1 MDKKTI
7 INELVEILMLDNYN
21 VDQTKIEFDSMSS
34 LMLVEFLDSNFN
46 ITISK
51 EEIKSFETINSV
63 LKFIDLKLSNFGG
76 KH

>member
-7 INELVEILMLDNYN
+7 INELVEILMLDDYN

-51 EEIKSFETINSV
+51 EEIKSFETIKSV
-63 LKFIDLKLSNFGG
+63 LEFIDDKKN
-76 KH
+76 

>member
-7 INELVEILMLDNYN
+7 INELVEILMLDDYN

-51 EEIKSFETINSV
+51 EEIKSFETIQSV
-63 LKFIDLKLSNFGG
+63 IKFIDEKGS
-76 KH
+76 

>member
-1 MDKKTI
+1 MDEKTI
-7 INELVEILMLDNYN
+7 INELVEILMLDDYN

-51 EEIKSFETINSV
+51 EEIKSFETIKSV
-63 LKFIDLKLSNFGG
+63 LEFIDDKKN
-76 KH
+76 

>member
-7 INELVEILMLDNYN
+7 INELVEILMLDDYN

-34 LMLVEFLDSNFN
+34 LMLVEFLDSNFY

-51 EEIKSFETINSV
+51 EEIKSFETIQSV
-63 LKFIDLKLSNFGG
+63 LEFIDDKKN
-76 KH
+76 

>member
-46 ITISK
+46 ITITK
-51 EEIKSFETINSV
+51 EEIKSFETIKSV
-63 LKFIDLKLSNFGG
+63 LEFIDEKKN
-76 KH
+76 

>member
-1 MDKKTI
+1 MDEKTI
-7 INELVEILMLDNYN
+7 INELVEILMLDDYN

-51 EEIKSFETINSV
+51 EEIKSFETIQSV
-63 LKFIDLKLSNFGG
+63 IKFIDEKGS
-76 KH
+76 

>member
-1 MDKKTI
+1 MDEKTI
-7 INELVEILMLDNYN
+7 INELVEILMLDDYN

-51 EEIKSFETINSV
+51 EEIKSFETIKSV
-63 LKFIDLKLSNFGG
+63 LEFIYDKKN
-76 KH
+76 